1 MFTSGFEIPRRIQID
16 FGAIVCGLLLLLGG
30 VTAHAASGGKAGATI
45 VYTGNLDGE
54 LEPCGCS
61 LEGDFGGMRRQ
72 ATLIDRLR
80 RERPNLFFI
89 SSGGLLRSE
98 SVHDRLTGEYIL
110 KGTARLKYDAIGV
123 QWPDLAYGMDFI
135 RKDALPW
142 VASNWPDTFHG
153 ERRVTRGGKM
163 LVFFN
168 WIDPGASPLQQMGG
182 MHGMTAPQADTAMLA
197 EALRR
202 AKAEGALTVLAS
214 TLGSDEA
221 RALLPLQH
229 VDVLLIRSA
238 YEKYGEPKML
248 DHTLVLQPG
257 SRGQRF
263 GRLDVVFDGAGA
275 IQSWKHQ
282 VIAMPNTV
290 PDARRMKTWYRE
302 YNARVKADYEKG
314 VKIAKAQQAGQSPYA
329 GALVCQ
335 SCHAEQHKIWD
346 ASRHAHAYDKLRRVN
361 KAFDPNCIVC
371 HTVGFNKPGGFID
384 GDSTANLANVQCE
397 SCHGS
402 ARAHAESGGAKPVGN
417 AGWQRERMC
426 AQCHVPA
433 HSPSFNVDVYWPKIM
448 HSRGAGGK

>member
-1 MFTSGFEIPRRIQID
+1 MLKV
-16 FGAIVCGLLLLLGG
+16 GAIVCGLLLLLAG
-30 VTAHAASGGKAGATI
+30 VMAHAGSGGKGDVTI
-45 VYTGNLDGE
+45 IYTGNLDGE

-61 LEGDFGGMRRQ
+61 LDGDFGGIRRQ

-80 RERPNLFFI
+80 HERPKLFFI

-110 KGTARLKYDAIGV
+110 KGTGSLKYDAIGV

-135 RKDALPW
+135 KKDALPW
-142 VASNWPDTFHG
+142 VASNWPETFPG
-153 ERRVTRGGKM
+153 ERRVTRNGRT
-163 LVFFN
+163 LAFFN
-168 WIDPGASPLQQMGG
+168 WLNPDASPLQQMGG
-182 MHGMTAPQADTAMLA
+182 AHGMTAPGGDTAALG
-197 EALRR
+197 EALQR
-202 AKAEGALTVLAS
+202 AKAEGAVTVLAS
-214 TLGSDEA
+214 ALGYDEA
-221 RALLPLQH
+221 RAVLPLRH

-238 YEKYGEPKML
+238 YEKYGEPRML

-263 GRLDVVFDGAGA
+263 GRLDIALDDAGA
-275 IQSWKHQ
+275 IRSWKHR
-282 VIAMPNTV
+282 VIAMPGTV
-290 PDARRMKTWYRE
+290 PDAPRMKAWYRE
-302 YNARVKADYEKG
+302 YNARVKVDYEKS

-329 GALVCQ
+329 GALACQ

-361 KAFDPNCIVC
+361 KAFDPSCIVC

-384 GDSTANLANVQCE
+384 DDATANLANVQCE
-397 SCHGS
+397 SCHGA

-417 AGWQRERMC
+417 AGWPRERMC
-426 AQCHVPA
+426 AQCHVPG

-448 HSRGAGGK
+448 HPRVAAGK